1 MSFYQKLVELEAEII
16 AQNSRNSAAVQKKSE
31 LSGDSI
37 FLLNSVE
44 DEIGMKLGNKTGGAW
59 TGWVTF
65 RRPQA
70 LLICRGRAFTEGGF
84 FPVYRAGLDN
94 LNGLTSIAEAMRG
107 FNVTPPAEMDY
118 LLLNFVHDN
127 NTKVILWY
135 AENIA
140 AYRPVF
146 EANVEEEPL
155 ERLHEAIVDACKWI
169 VNRPKSITLMEY
181 LKQLE

>member
-1 MSFYQKLVELEAEII
+1 MGIYQKLLELEAEII
-16 AQNSRNSAAVQKKSE
+16 AQNSRNTAAVQKQSE
-31 LSGDSI
+31 LSGECV

-44 DEIGMKLGNKTGGAW
+44 DEIGMKLGNKTGGKW
-59 TGWVTF
+59 TGWVTY

-70 LLICRGRAFTEGGF
+70 LLICRGRGFAEGGF

-94 LNGLTSIAEAMRG
+94 LNGSTSIAEAMRG
-107 FNVTPPAEMDY
+107 FNVTPPSEMDY
-118 LLLNFVHDN
+118 LLLNFAHEK

-146 EANVEEEPL
+146 EANVDDEPR
-155 ERLHEAIVDACKWI
+155 ERLHEAIVEACKWV
-169 VNRPKSITLMEY
+169 VNRPKSITLMDY